1 MLICRDLTQV
11 TDNVRLQEELKATN
25 QMNSYVAH
33 EMLTPLKCIE
43 QLTAKVESSHD
54 TTAENKRHLKIVS
67 QTIQLLLI
75 NMKEQL
81 D

>member
-43 QLTAKVESSHD
+43 QLTAKVESS
-54 TTAENKRHLKIVS
+54 
-67 QTIQLLLI
+67 
-75 NMKEQL
+75 
-81 D
+81 